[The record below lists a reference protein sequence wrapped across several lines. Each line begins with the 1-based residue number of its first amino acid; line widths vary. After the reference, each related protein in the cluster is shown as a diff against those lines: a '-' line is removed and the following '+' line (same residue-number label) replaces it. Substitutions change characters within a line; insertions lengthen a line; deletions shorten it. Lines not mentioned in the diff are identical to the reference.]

1 MKKVR
6 RMLYMIMILAM
17 AVSFAGC
24 SGNGIGSLK
33 DKKWIDESAEMISD
47 EITSGE
53 FVIDGVVYQFPMP
66 LEDWLDNGWHI
77 SNSYDNVDEFRLKPY
92 HTSSEFELINEDDAY
107 VRVSVYNDSGKD
119 ASIEDCI
126 VDHLYISTMEV
137 DVVFPQGMTKRNKPD
152 DVLEA
157 YGEPDSTGD
166 STQTLEAVYYFSD
179 ANLGQCYVELNIF
192 DNSYTHNPFTS
203 INFGTLSSDDYWDDM
218 VSEKGIEETAETFFD
233 AAMKASFYAD
243 FTEYVSL
250 NMDSVEGA
258 KELYNNEVEYFTE
271 CLLYY
276 IDITEAYITED
287 VRARVN
293 EVSKQVLSKVKWEVK
308 SVDVNS
314 FREGTMTLILYPTD
328 FFYVIE
334 EGLIEASD
342 AFYSKYGDVDYETIS
357 DEEYD
362 ALEKEYT
369 ETMVAVLEKYA
380 TSAGTLEAV
389 EKVYK
394 VDLDEMILPDDAWTD
409 VDATLMDLVAE
420 EE

>member
-1 MKKVR
+1 MKKIH
-6 RMLYMIMILAM
+6 RMLFLIMILVLAM
-17 AVSFAGC
+17 SFAGC
-24 SGNGIGSLK
+24 SGAGSLK
-33 DKKWIDESAEMISD
+33 DKKRIDESAEMISD

-77 SNSYDNVDEFRLKPY
+77 SNSYDNADEFRLKPHY
-92 HTSSEFELINEDDAY
+92 SSNEFELFNEEDAY
-107 VRVSVYNDSGKD
+107 VRVSVYNDSDKD
-119 ASIEDCI
+119 AKIEDCI
-126 VDHLYISTMEV
+126 VDSLYISTTEV

-152 DVLEA
+152 DLLDA
-157 YGEPDSTGD
+157 YGEPDVKEDERSYKEFIYYYAD
-166 STQTLEAVYYFSD
+166 EA
-179 ANLGQCYVELNIF
+179 LGQCYVELGAV
-192 DNSYTHNPFTS
+192 DNDYTIHPFS
-203 INFGTLSSDDYWDDM
+203 SVRFGFISSENYWDDM
-218 VSEKGIEETAETFFD
+218 VKEYGVENTAKFYFD

-243 FTEYVSL
+243 YKDYLSV

-258 KELYNNEVEYFTE
+258 NELYNNEMEYFTE

-276 IDITEAYITED
+276 VDITEEYITDE
-287 VRARVN
+287 VRNRVN

-314 FREGTMTLILYPTD
+314 FMIGTMTINLYPTD
-328 FFYVIE
+328 FFYVVE

-342 AFYSKYGDVDYETIS
+342 AFYEKYGDVDYETIS